1 MGEFTNTPSIY
12 QVRGSGQQTTSIS
25 IIDTWYN
32 IDIPTSNL
40 DAFAGNSI
48 SLINGNKFFVN
59 QKGIYVFQWMMACSG
74 GASTSYSISL
84 FKTGA
89 GSEVLDEQIPHTE
102 QTFTTKGTGMWE
114 VQNMFLL
121 NNNSE
126 HYANANTPFL
136 TYKNQYIMKVK
147 NNTGTTNFDIV
158 NINVIV
164 YKLN

>member
-12 QVRGSGQQTTSIS
+12 QVKGSVQQTTTITLT
-25 IIDTWYN
+25 DTWYN
-32 IDIPTSNL
+32 IDIPTSILNT
-40 DAFAGNSI
+40 FAGNSI
-48 SLINGNKFFVN
+48 SLNTGNNFIIN

-74 GASTSYSISL
+74 GANASYSISL
-84 FKTGA
+84 FKTGV
-89 GSEVLDEQIPHTE
+89 GSQVLNEQIPHTE

-126 HYANANTPFL
+126 HYANTNTSFL
-136 TYKNQYIMKVK
+136 TYKNQYIMKIK
-147 NNTGTTNFDIV
+147 NNTGTQNFDIE

>member
-1 MGEFTNTPSIY
+1 MPTN
-12 QVRGSGQQTTSIS
+12 
-25 IIDTWYN
+25 
-32 IDIPTSNL
+32 NL
-40 DAFAGNSI
+40 DTFAGNSI
-48 SLINGNKFFVN
+48 SLNNGNKFIVN

-74 GASTSYSISL
+74 GANASYSISL

-102 QTFTTKGTGMWE
+102 QTFTIKGSGMWE

-121 NNNSE
+121 NNNSN
-126 HYANANTPFL
+126 HYANTNTSFL
-136 TYKNQYIMKVK
+136 TYKNEYIMKVK
-147 NNTGTTNFDIV
+147 NNTGVANFNIE